1 MDGVVKGPP
10 PVVGSSGV
18 GQDTAVAAAAKADAV
33 RPTAGVA
40 SMPGAGADMEE
51 EGHRSGVRMGTR
63 AVVDMETCRT
73 QSGEAG
79 IVCELQRLWSLHLTP
94 SPIAA

>member
-40 SMPGAGADMEE
+40 TMPGDTG
-51 EGHRSGVRMGTR
+51 EGGRQSGVRMGTR

-79 IVCELQRLWSLHLTP
+79 IVCELQRLWSLHVTP

>member
-40 SMPGAGADMEE
+40 TMPGAGRERKGIE
-51 EGHRSGVRMGTR
+51 
-63 AVVDMETCRT
+63 AV
-73 QSGEAG
+73 
-79 IVCELQRLWSLHLTP
+79 
-94 SPIAA
+94 